1 MTTLFSNSSP
11 KISKL
16 AIFGP
21 KFTYFYFSTKFA
33 IRQIWVWW
41 FQIWQLVFQIPIQK
55 YTNKPFLVRNF
66 RIFIFAT
73 NFAIRQIWGRWFKTW
88 LIFSNSSPK
97 IRELG
102 IFSPKF
108 KDVYFAP
115 NFAIRQV
122 SGCWFQIWQ

>member
-11 KISKL
+11 KISES

-21 KFTYFYFSTKFA
+21 KFKHFYFSTKFA
-33 IRQIWVWW
+33 IRQIWEWW
-41 FQIWQLVFQIPIQK
+41 FQIWQQVFQVPVQE
-55 YTNKPFLVRNF
+55 YTNKPFLVRSL

-73 NFAIRQIWGRWFKTW
+73 NFATRQIWGRWFKTW

-97 IRELG
+97 IREWG

-108 KDVYFAP
+108 KNVYFAP